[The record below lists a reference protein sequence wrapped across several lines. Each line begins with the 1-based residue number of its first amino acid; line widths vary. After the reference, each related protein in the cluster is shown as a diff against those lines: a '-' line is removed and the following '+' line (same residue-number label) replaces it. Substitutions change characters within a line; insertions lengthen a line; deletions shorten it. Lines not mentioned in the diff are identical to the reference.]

1 MKQREIDLRDMI
13 VDILFHWKGLLV
25 IMIVGAVL
33 MGVLSYARSYRN
45 VQQSA
50 QVVEETKPD
59 QATE

>member
-33 MGVLSYARSYRN
+33 MGGLSYVRSYRN
-45 VQQSA
+45 GSGNSGKDTCRDRRYY
-50 QVVEETKPD
+50 E
-59 QATE
+59 